1 MIELV
6 AAPIRVRLR
15 PVGADRLCL
24 FSGIRRLLFPV
35 TLLLLLVSSCA
46 SPVTWSSRHFGAG
59 AFLIDARV
67 IAPGVKYLG
76 VRGIGVVV
84 IDHRLCVGVVDS
96 RCVQAEV
103 QGRSY
108 AVQSPLAE
116 FAVGAEAEKSA
127 YEFLKDKGGSIGG
140 NNDDAKSMHVGG
152 GDAIPCGGV
161 QTE

>member
-6 AAPIRVRLR
+6 AAPTLVRLR
-15 PVGADRLCL
+15 PVGAGTFCL
-24 FSGIRRLLFPV
+24 FSGIRRLLFLVVPV
-35 TLLLLLVSSCA
+35 PLLVSSCA

-59 AFLIDARV
+59 AFIIDARV

-76 VRGIGVVV
+76 VRGVGVVV
-84 IDHRLCVGVVDS
+84 IDNRLCIGAVDS

-127 YEFLKDKGGSIGG
+127 YEFLKNDGGSIGG
-140 NNDDAKSMHVGG
+140 NDDGAKSMPVGRGHAVPGG
-152 GDAIPCGGV
+152 GVPEG
-161 QTE
+161 